1 MSRSHKRADVF
12 ECPHC
17 GADVPV
23 GAKVCRECGSD
34 AGTGWQSSEEVDY
47 RSTEVPQGYGPDDE
61 NTVSERRSPWMV
73 VVAIVVV
80 IALLCWVALS
90 GLITFGG

>member
-1 MSRSHKRADVF
+1 MRRSHKRVDMF

-47 RSTEVPQGYGPDDE
+47 QSTELPQGYGEGDE
-61 NTVSERRSPWMV
+61 NVVSERRSPW
-73 VVAIVVV
+73 VAVT
-80 IALLCWVALS
+80 ALILALAMICWLVFAR
-90 GLITFGG
+90 

>member
-1 MSRSHKRADVF
+1 MSRAHKRVDQF

-47 RSTEVPQGYGPDDE
+47 QSTEVPSGYGPDDE
-61 NTVSERRSPWMV
+61 NTVSERRSPWI
-73 VVAIVVV
+73 AIV
-80 IALLCWVALS
+80 ALLLAIAMICWLVFAR
-90 GLITFGG
+90 